1 VSHILLR
8 IVYGVAL
15 LGVAAPILSRAQPTE
30 PCTALPRAG
39 WISWV
44 EVEARLRDRGIRLT
58 QLRISDLGCYDLSGT
73 DTRGDQHVIRMHPVS
88 GQIMQQ
94 KQVNEQQVR
103 LPWRSG
109 FKTD

>member
-1 VSHILLR
+1 MSRVILR
-8 IVYGVAL
+8 ILYGIAL
-15 LGVAAPILSRAQPTE
+15 LGVAAPVVGRAQPSE
-30 PCTALPRAG
+30 LCTGLPRAG

-44 EVEARLRDRGIRLT
+44 EVESRLRDRGLRLT
-58 QLRISDLGCYDLSGT
+58 QLRISDQGCYDLSST

-88 GQIMQQ
+88 GHIMQQ
-94 KQVNEQQVR
+94 KQVNEPQVR